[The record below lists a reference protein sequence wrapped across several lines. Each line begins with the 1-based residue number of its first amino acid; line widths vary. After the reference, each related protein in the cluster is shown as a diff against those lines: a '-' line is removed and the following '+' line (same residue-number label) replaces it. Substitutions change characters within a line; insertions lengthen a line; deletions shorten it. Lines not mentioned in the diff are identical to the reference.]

1 LVIKNYN
8 YYFETL
14 SKKIPHK
21 IQNIFSNFDSQ
32 SWHVLRMEQK
42 SPNNPTC
49 RNKMLIL
56 CRLSV
61 ALWRNWP
68 KKGKNNYNFKIDFR
82 KSSRYFW
89 GKIWAWLQPQTPKA

>member
-1 LVIKNYN
+1 LKHCPKKSH
-8 YYFETL
+8 TK
-14 SKKIPHK
+14 SKTFLAILILKVGM
-21 IQNIFSNFDSQ
+21 FSEWNK
-32 SWHVLRMEQK
+32 K